1 MIPFVRGKVVD
12 AFGQEGMVALRT
24 KFHLV
29 KFVEPECGV
38 LNGLWLGEGE
48 MGRIYGDV

>member
-12 AFGQEGMVALRT
+12 AFGQKGMVALQT

-38 LNGLWLGEGE
+38 LSWSWRGEGE
-48 MGRIYGDV
+48 PGRIYGDV